1 MVVAY
6 GRGFRLSA
14 AGIISFI
21 ISPPQLTLYHH
32 PNNTAWT
39 FTTIDSTLLNDII
52 ITTLF
57 KVNVS

>member
-6 GRGFRLSA
+6 GRGFGLSA

-21 ISPPQLTLYHH
+21 ISPPQLALYHH
-32 PNNTAWT
+32 PNSTAWT
-39 FTTIDSTLLNDII
+39 FTTIGSTLLNDTI

-57 KVNVS
+57 RVSVS